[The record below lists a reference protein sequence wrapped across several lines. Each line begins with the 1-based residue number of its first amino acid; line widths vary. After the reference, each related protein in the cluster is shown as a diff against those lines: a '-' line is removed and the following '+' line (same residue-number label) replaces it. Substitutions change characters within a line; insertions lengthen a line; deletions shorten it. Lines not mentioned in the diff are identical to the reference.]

1 MVRLAPG
8 SNTEIGKV
16 LEINGDYKKVKY
28 DTRSRLLLKEGQV
41 TRKYVKNDEEIK

>member
-16 LEINGDYKKVKY
+16 LETNGDYKKVKY
-28 DTRSRLLLKEGQV
+28 GTRFRLLLKE
-41 TRKYVKNDEEIK
+41 